1 MKELHLPLIDALD
14 LRADEFKYP
23 KVPFSKRA
31 ISAYERLHRAADHA
45 WDHPDLEEKLL
56 KRKSAVGRGIVRRE
70 LMKLGLPSRA

>member
-1 MKELHLPLIDALD
+1 MSELRIDKIRKLD

-70 LMKLGLPSRA
+70 VRKLGF